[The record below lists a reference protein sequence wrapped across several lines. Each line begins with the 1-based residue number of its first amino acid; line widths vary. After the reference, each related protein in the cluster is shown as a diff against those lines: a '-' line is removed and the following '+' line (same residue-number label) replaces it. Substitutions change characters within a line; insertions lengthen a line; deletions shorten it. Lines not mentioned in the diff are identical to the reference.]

1 MKYILFITG
10 GLIILLFLRKRKK
23 NKQTEKRKARDWT
36 SWLREYEKEQKT
48 LDKQVERNLK
58 GIALEKKGYID
69 KAVELYEQNVSENF
83 DGNHPYDR
91 LAIIYRKCDQIDDEI
106 RVLEKAVWVFES
118 VVHQARGDRSPK
130 LDKFKKRLQKARKL
144 RLGSN

>member
-10 GLIILLFLRKRKK
+10 GLIILLFLRRWKK
-23 NKQTEKRKARDWT
+23 TKQTEQREARDWT
-36 SWLREYEKEQKT
+36 SWLREYKKEQKT

-91 LAIIYRKCDQIDDEI
+91 LAIIYRKRNQIDDEI
-106 RVLEKAVWVFES
+106 RVLEKAVFVFKNI
-118 VVHQARGDRSPK
+118 DRPK
-130 LDKFKKRLQKARKL
+130 LTKFKEKLQKAQKT
-144 RLGSN
+144 RLGV